1 MYNKPVCDR
10 VKEVRGMRFGELV
23 GNEAVKRQV
32 SALVDA
38 GHFPH
43 ALLLEGEEGSGRRT
57 LAMQLARAA
66 TCRGAGER
74 PCGTCA
80 ACVKTEHPDI
90 TLCGG
95 DGKPLTVDTIRQLR
109 QEAYVL
115 PNEAPYRVII
125 LAKAQTM
132 TPQAQNALLKILEE
146 PPAHVLFILTCEN
159 RTQLLETIRSRCVA
173 LTMQAVAWEEAAP
186 VLRSR
191 LPGKSDEELQRA
203 HSLFGGMIGRVIAG
217 VQEDTFR
224 QVLEL
229 TPQFAEALVAVGEL
243 PLLRLT
249 ARLEKDKE
257 LTAATLAGLTLILR
271 DALACRYGADSRL
284 STAPDTAT
292 RLAQKL
298 TGTRLMA
305 LLQTADA
312 LQRDHKRNMNNTLFL
327 TRMSARL
334 RQAAGY

>member
-1 MYNKPVCDR
+1 
-10 VKEVRGMRFGELV
+10 MRFGDLA
-23 GNEAVKRQV
+23 GNEAVKRQL

-57 LAMQLARAA
+57 LAMLIARAA
-66 TCRGAGER
+66 TCKGEAER
-74 PCGTCA
+74 PCGVCA

-90 TLCGG
+90 TVCGG
-95 DGKPLTVDTIRQLR
+95 DGQSLTVDTIRQLR

-125 LAKAQTM
+125 LAGAETM

-173 LTMQAVAWEEAAP
+173 LTMQAVEWEQAAP
-186 VLRSR
+186 VLRRR
-191 LPGKSDEELQRA
+191 LPGREDGELQRA
-203 HSLFGGMIGRVIAG
+203 HSLFGGRIGRVIAG
-217 VQEDTFR
+217 VQEGTFQ

-229 TPQFAEALVAVGEL
+229 TPRFAEALVAVGEL

-249 ARLEKDKE
+249 ARLEKDKA
-257 LTAATLAGLTLILR
+257 LTAGVLTGLTLTLR
-271 DALACRYGADSRL
+271 DALACRYGAPSRL
-284 STAPDTAT
+284 STAPEAAAH
-292 RLAQKL
+292 LAQKL
-298 TGTRLMA
+298 SGARLMA
-305 LLQTADA
+305 LLQAVDR
-312 LQRDHKRNMNNTLFL
+312 LQQEHKRNMNNTLFL
-327 TRMSARL
+327 TRMSACL